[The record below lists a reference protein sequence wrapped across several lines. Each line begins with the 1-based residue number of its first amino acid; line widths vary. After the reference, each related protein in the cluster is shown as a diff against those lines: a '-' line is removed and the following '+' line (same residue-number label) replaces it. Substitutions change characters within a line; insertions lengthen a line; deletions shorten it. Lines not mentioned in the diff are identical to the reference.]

1 MSHGTTAMEDT
12 KKPNHVHV
20 TIDSSGTLNC
30 DPNPLPADG
39 KDIKL
44 KFVLLTDGY
53 VFPQEKALVVA
64 NPGVEF
70 PEPSKTPSDTIATLF
85 DRNTGPG
92 SFTYTVTVQKV
103 STGELLRHDPLIN
116 NGP

>member
-1 MSHGTTAMEDT
+1 MEDT

-20 TIDSSGTLNC
+20 TIDSSGTVNC

-53 VFPQEKALVVA
+53 VFPQEKAVVVA

-70 PEPSKTPSDTIATLF
+70 PEPQKHRATPSPRRSDRSTLV
-85 DRNTGPG
+85 RE
-92 SFTYTVTVQKV
+92 STYTVTVQKV
-103 STGELLRHDPLIN
+103 STGELLRHVPLIN

>member
-1 MSHGTTAMEDT
+1 MEDT

-20 TIDSSGTLNC
+20 TVDASGTVDC

-39 KDIKL
+39 RDIHL
-44 KFVLLTDGY
+44 KFVLKTDGY
-53 VFPQEKALVVA
+53 VFPQDAAVVVA
-64 NPGVEF
+64 NPGEEF
-70 PEPSKTPSDTIATLF
+70 PEPSKTVPPNAVIATLY

-92 SFTYTVTVQKV
+92 TFRYTVTVQKV
-103 STGELLRHDPLIN
+103 SSGELFRHDPTID

>member
-1 MSHGTTAMEDT
+1 MEDT
-12 KKPNHVHV
+12 QKPNHIHV
-20 TIDSSGTLNC
+20 TVDTLGAVSC
-30 DPNPLPADG
+30 DPNPVPADG

-53 VFPQEKALVVA
+53 VFPDSDAVVVT
-64 NPGVEF
+64 NPGGEF
-70 PEPSKTPSDTIATLF
+70 PEPSKTPSSTIATLF

-92 SFTYTVTVQKV
+92 TFRYTVTVQKV
-103 STGELLRHDPLIN
+103 STGELLRHDPSIS

>member
-1 MSHGTTAMEDT
+1 MEDT

-20 TIDSSGTLNC
+20 RIDSAETVIC

-39 KDIKL
+39 KNIKL

-53 VFPQEKALVVA
+53 VFPQSDAVVVT

-70 PEPSKTPSDTIATLF
+70 PEPSKTPSDTLATLF
-85 DRNTGPG
+85 DRNSCAGT
-92 SFTYTVTVQKV
+92 FTYTVTVKKV
-103 STGELLRHDPLIN
+103 ATGELFRHDPSID